1 MNVSWIWERTGRF
14 AQESRLREK
23 KTQRSFGPKEVN
35 TNGKAVRQSEP
46 LTPERLS
53 EQLQD
58 KIRKQAYELYELG
71 GSEKLQISLIGS
83 KPSRS

>member
-23 KTQRSFGPKEVN
+23 NQRFFGPKEVN